1 MRASRSFVLTH
12 NLQRATYNRSQEHT
26 PRRQEHAATP
36 LKRGPKI
43 KSRRAVPARCAQ
55 VLRSDARVQV
65 LRSYPPTTSNVQP
78 ISRAHSPSAGAC
90 RHPARAGI
98 LDQEQKS
105 GCSRARRSVPRS
117 DARVQVL
124 RSEEQWLVISEWWMA
139 KSGVTGLGSGKNEI
153 RIRALTYNLQP
164 ISRAH
169 APPQAVPPAQA
180 GTKIKSVKSGPQI
193 GTCAT
198 TLP

>member
-98 LDQEQKS
+98 LDQERKS
-105 GCSRARRSVPRS
+105 GSGALRPSSSFQRFASTFLVLNPRS
-117 DARVQVL
+117 GTGTTQSYWRHEVVL
-124 RSEEQWLVISEWWMA
+124 AAEGDWRFQGTEITYRSPE
-139 KSGVTGLGSGKNEI
+139 
-153 RIRALTYNLQP
+153 
-164 ISRAH
+164 
-169 APPQAVPPAQA
+169 
-180 GTKIKSVKSGPQI
+180 
-193 GTCAT
+193 
-198 TLP
+198 